1 MIFESSN
8 TNYFYLLAL
17 IMFKTRNI
25 QFLFKHAKHNKK
37 IEYLVKDDY
46 SIIKDYWFSKTI
58 IYLMANYFF
67 HCTERAMAKRK
78 SL

>member
-1 MIFESSN
+1 
-8 TNYFYLLAL
+8 
-17 IMFKTRNI
+17 MFKIKNI
-25 QFLFKHAKHNKK
+25 QFQFKHAEHNKK

-46 SIIKDYWFSKTI
+46 SIIKDYWCSKTI
-58 IYLMANYFF
+58 NYLMANYFF